1 MRSKFDEELA
11 LLNVDLIE
19 MGALCEEAIAAAI
32 QNLFDDKAEISPP
45 DSDVTRNI
53 IRNEK
58 MFADKV
64 SAIEN
69 EINQKERDIES
80 LCMKMILRQQPV
92 ARDLRTISSA
102 LKMITDMERIGD
114 QAADIAEITKY
125 VGSGNVINKVHIKDM
140 ANAAIKM
147 LTNSVES
154 FVKKDRDLACEVIK
168 QDDIV
173 DRFFDLVKKDL
184 ITIIRD
190 DVNEGEQAIDILMIA
205 KYLERIGDHAV
216 NISEWV
222 IYSITG
228 KHKYKYKP
236 T

>member
-32 QNLFDDKAEISPP
+32 QNLFDDEAEISSP

-58 MFADKV
+58 RFADKV

-154 FVKKDRDLACEVIK
+154 FVKKDRNLACEVIK

-184 ITIIRD
+184 INIIRD

-228 KHKYKYKP
+228 NHKYKYKP

>member
-19 MGALCEEAIAAAI
+19 MGALCEEAIATAI
-32 QNLFDDKAEISPP
+32 QNLFDDEAEISPP